1 MAEQRIGI
9 IMNGV
14 TGRMGKNQ
22 HLIRSIKAIMDEG
35 GLPLPNEDRLMPDP
49 ILVGRNA
56 KKMEALSKETG
67 IERWSTDL
75 DECLEND
82 DDSLYFDSVLTQYR
96 AENIKKAI
104 AKGKH
109 IYTEKPIS
117 ETVEDALELAR
128 LAKNAGVKN
137 GAVHD
142 KLYLQGL
149 QKLKRLVDGGFFGRI
164 LSVRGEFGY
173 WVFEGDWQV
182 AQRPSWN
189 YRKKDGGGIIVDM
202 LCHWRYVLD
211 NTFAPVKSV
220 NCLGATHIPQRWDEN
235 NEAYD
240 ATSDDAAYAMF
251 ELEGGI
257 IAQINSSW
265 CTRVYRDELVS
276 FQVDGTEGSAVAGLR
291 ECKIQHRSMTPKP
304 VWNPDIPSPI
314 DFYTDWKDVPDNQ
327 NFDNG
332 FKTQWEEFLRHVVLD
347 TPYKYDLFEG
357 AKGVQ
362 LAERGLKSWE
372 ERRWLDVPE
381 LKL

>member
-1 MAEQRIGI
+1 MTQRIGI

-22 HLIRSIKAIMDEG
+22 HLIRSIKAMMDEG
-35 GLPLPNEDRLMPDP
+35 GLDLGGGDKLMPDP

-56 KKMEALSKETG
+56 GKLEALAGETG
-67 IERWSTDL
+67 IKRWSTDL
-75 DECLEND
+75 DECLAND
-82 DDSLYFDSVLTQYR
+82 DDTIYFDAVLTQYR

-104 AKGKH
+104 AAGKH

-128 LAKNAGVKN
+128 LAKEAGVKN

-173 WVFEGDWQV
+173 WVFEGDWQE

-189 YRKKDGGGIIVDM
+189 YRQEDGGGIIVDM

-220 NCLGATHIPQRWDEN
+220 NCLGAQHIPERWDEGG
-235 NEAYD
+235 EAYE
-240 ATSDDAAYAMF
+240 ATADDAAYAMF

-257 IAQINSSW
+257 VAQINSSW

-327 NFDNG
+327 DFDNG
-332 FKTQWEEFLRHVVLD
+332 FKTQWAEFLRHVVLD
-347 TPYKYDLFEG
+347 TPYKYDLLEG

-362 LAERGLKSWE
+362 LAELGLKSWQ

-381 LKL
+381 LTL